1 MAEPMPASIEAL
13 LREIDANRARTAAL
27 PDTQLDVD
35 TLLRTQFDYLS
46 TVSLIEDA
54 EPLRGDPGLRIV
66 VRVATALMITTE
78 MLTAAVD
85 RERRNHGADLT
96 RRASDRRVILS
107 LLGLSVLINALLVA
121 LVLHPW
127 Q

>member
-85 RERRNHGADLT
+85 RERRSHGADLT

-121 LVLHPW
+121 LVLQPW

>member
-27 PDTQLDVD
+27 PDTELDVD

-85 RERRNHGADLT
+85 RERRRHQQNAAKQT
-96 RRASDRRVILS
+96 SNRRVIAS
-107 LLGLSVLINALLVA
+107 LLGLSILINALLVA
-121 LVLHPW
+121 LVLRPW
-127 Q
+127 R